1 MLGNRDTI
9 MRLKGRPESLA
20 LRGLGRTV
28 GMSCEGGV
36 EDKITGGKEGKE
48 VRDPRVLKKGS
59 PVWTLNSPG
68 LVLRIG
74 LKDSECEPR
83 TQHLSD

>member
-1 MLGNRDTI
+1 
-9 MRLKGRPESLA
+9 
-20 LRGLGRTV
+20 
-28 GMSCEGGV
+28 MSCEGGV

-68 LVLRIG
+68 LVLRKIQSVSQELNTSVTE
-74 LKDSECEPR
+74 LKIQPSQLEE
-83 TQHLSD
+83 LFFF